1 MELSPLQ
8 KQFGEYHLMV
18 KQFHVKMGF
27 PWKDFPDGKE
37 TPKTMLFRLR
47 LIFEEAYELMEAI
60 DQNEFEKMCD
70 AYADLLYVVFGLG
83 VTLGLPSEALFREV
97 QRSNMTKDVM
107 NKHGKGG
114 KGPEFEPPDIQGV
127 LFAHH
132 GLQEKLE
139 L

>member
-1 MELSPLQ
+1 MELSSLQ
-8 KQFGEYHLMV
+8 KQFGDFHLRV

-47 LIFEEAYELMEAI
+47 LIYEEAFELMEAI
-60 DQNEFEKMCD
+60 DQNEPDKMCD

-83 VTLGLPSEALFREV
+83 VTLGLPSEALFAEV
-97 QRSNMTKDVM
+97 HRSNMTKDVM
-107 NKHGKGG
+107 NRHGKGG

-127 LFAHH
+127 LARHMEF
-132 GLQEKLE
+132 QEQIDK
-139 L
+139 